1 MQNTRSLM
9 LGQEAMIACAK
20 EHEEKY
26 CQKITE
32 AIETIDRLY
41 KIVLNIRK
49 ELLQSKEKIDRMEKN
64 DRIKT
69 ELISKLKS
77 HMSEKD
83 TLIEKLSIQNKNILV
98 SEQNKSYITNTDAI
112 FRYNGQNAQSIN
124 EDDEDDENDEEDNI
138 DPNGAMP
145 QFNFMLGNI

>member
-1 MQNTRSLM
+1 MHKMQNTRSLM
-9 LGQEAMIACAK
+9 LDQEAMIESAK

-26 CQKITE
+26 CQKITD

-41 KIVLNIRK
+41 KIVLRIRK
-49 ELLQSKEKIDRMEKN
+49 ELLQSEETIALMEKY

-69 ELISKLKS
+69 ELIKNLRS

-83 TLIEKLSIQNKNILV
+83 TLIEQLSSQKRALEV
-98 SEQNKSYITNTDAI
+98 RTGCGWTSQD
-112 FRYNGQNAQSIN
+112 
-124 EDDEDDENDEEDNI
+124 DEEDNL

-145 QFNFMLGNI
+145 QFNFMLGNL